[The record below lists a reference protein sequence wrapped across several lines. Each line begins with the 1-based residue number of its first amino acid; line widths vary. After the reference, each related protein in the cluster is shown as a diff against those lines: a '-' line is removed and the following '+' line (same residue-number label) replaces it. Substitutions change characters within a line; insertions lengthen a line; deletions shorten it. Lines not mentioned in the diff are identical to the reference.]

1 MSVRWGFELSLSQL
15 NCVASPW
22 FLCDGIWGFPQSLV
36 LLGSQPFG
44 RGQTPCACSLA
55 RCWMNLLVK
64 VFIIWLISIKTQIF
78 HCLTI
83 CWPAFD
89 KICQLEPCSPFLGL
103 SSLDTLLPFH
113 LPHCRKDSSSF
124 WNFCAMGNRKFSIVE
139 LLLPLFLFSLFH
151 CFFLFLF

>member
-1 MSVRWGFELSLSQL
+1 
-15 NCVASPW
+15 
-22 FLCDGIWGFPQSLV
+22 
-36 LLGSQPFG
+36 
-44 RGQTPCACSLA
+44 
-55 RCWMNLLVK
+55 MNLLVK
-64 VFIIWLISIKTQIF
+64 VFVIWLISIKTQIF

-103 SSLDTLLPFH
+103 SSLDTSLPFH

-139 LLLPLFLFSLFH
+139 LLLPLFLFSLSFLFFYFLVWLLHGFMRVH
-151 CFFLFLF
+151 CFQIHCCFASGQRVFIDFIK

>member
-1 MSVRWGFELSLSQL
+1 
-15 NCVASPW
+15 
-22 FLCDGIWGFPQSLV
+22 
-36 LLGSQPFG
+36 
-44 RGQTPCACSLA
+44 
-55 RCWMNLLVK
+55 MNLFVK

-89 KICQLEPCSPFLGL
+89 KICQLEPCSPFLSL
-103 SSLDTLLPFH
+103 SSLDTSLPFH

-139 LLLPLFLFSLFH
+139 LLLPLFLFSLSFH
-151 CFFLFLF
+151 FFFLSGCCMASCMCVVTRSTVALQAGSRFSSISSNELTFVSTCFCHVTDFSGLRLLNDRSV